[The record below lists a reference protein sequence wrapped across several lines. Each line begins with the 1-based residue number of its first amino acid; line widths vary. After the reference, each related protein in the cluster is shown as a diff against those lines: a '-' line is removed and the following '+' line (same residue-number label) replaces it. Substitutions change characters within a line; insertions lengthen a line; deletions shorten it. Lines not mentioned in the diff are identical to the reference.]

1 MAEEPI
7 TEQVVQ
13 SGIVTAIEFDIMSS
27 AEMEKYSSFTL
38 SEKDDVSHPKL
49 GLPNSLQEKCATC
62 GSKDVRDCNGHFGV
76 INLPATIYHP
86 YFIAEVVQILNQ
98 ICPSCLSL
106 KQDFEKGTISFE
118 VNDLRCDALIKAIRN
133 NFSRAKKKINL
144 DCVKTVVK
152 RKKSN
157 CKYCVKSSVK
167 WYPMMRFKV
176 LSRDLDGRRS
186 LQIMAEIAEKQ
197 LPKRYQNR
205 GLDEVLAGDF
215 WEFVPRDVQ
224 QQEPNKL
231 KITLTPYQAFTLLK
245 KLDKKIIESLISK
258 RDWIFL
264 SSIPVTANNHRV
276 SETYRAY
283 ADGPLLAFDERTKAY
298 KKIIDSSKKI
308 DELRQHAQ
316 FKARAG
322 SHVTTCTM
330 ECLNASKLHSR
341 QQSNGERTPAPGAS
355 HGVRWLKDVLLSKRS
370 DHVFRMVM
378 VGDPKVKLSEIG
390 INAEVARNLL
400 ITEHINSYNLE
411 KLRSIFEK
419 CFITKQIQARRDGKL
434 ITLKKNKEIQIGD
447 IVYRPVQNGDII
459 LINRP
464 PSVHQHSLI
473 GLTVK
478 ILPTE
483 NVLSINP
490 VNCIPLLGDFDGD
503 CLHGYVP
510 QSLACRA
517 ELSELV
523 SIDNQLFNSQD
534 GRSLVSLSHD
544 SLLAAYLLT
553 KSDTYLSKYK
563 FQQLEMFCLTQ
574 SETVPNCRLWTG
586 LQLFSSCLN
595 GADELVS
602 PSTSQW
608 LKGGKSGIF
617 YHIFRRYGKKGL
629 EHLFRAQETLCEFL
643 TMRGLT
649 VSLSDLYLSPNSNSR
664 KILQQEVRLAI
675 EEAEDSLKCKELVL
689 NPDMMPVSMS
699 YDYKQEDFTNL
710 FSDNLSIKKIS
721 IGAFKDVFSNLTKL
735 ASLHANKGNS
745 ILEMISSG
753 SKMNLAKLVH
763 QTLCLGLQLP
773 VRKFPF
779 TIPSDLNCVSWNNH
793 KAMVEP
799 GQSSLYVVIRSSF
812 LDGLNP
818 LECLLHSISAR
829 ANFSDNAEVP
839 GTLNREMMYYLR
851 DIYTSYDGSVRDAY
865 GQIVQFSYG
874 DDDDRDVVGA
884 PVGAWAA
891 SAVSE
896 AAYGALDCPVGGL
909 EQSPLMNLKKVLKCD
924 KSGAT
929 DHAAVMYLSSNVQKC
944 KYGCEYAALLI
955 QSHLEPVVFSDL
967 VNVVMILYGG
977 REAKGFRNSPWEVHF
992 HLNEDIMKRK
1002 RISLNSVKSRLVTNY
1017 EIKRKSEGK
1026 LPALRIFERSC
1037 SSGDDGSYDD
1047 LALCLVVAAESSDLD
1062 LLKLK
1067 VIPLLLRCLAKGFE
1081 EFKHIEIKCMSGELF
1096 LRVTMSDACASGHF
1110 WATLQNACT
1119 PIVDLIDWTRSQPDT
1134 IQDVFGVLGIDSA
1147 WTHFLTCLK
1156 GSISDIGREIQKT
1169 HLITMAD
1176 SLSVSGKFHGLSSNG
1191 LKLQRKRLGLSAPF
1205 SQACFSG
1212 PATTFVTAAKERSVD
1227 GLRGSL
1233 DSVSWGKE
1241 PSIGSGGHFDLIF
1254 PVKED
1259 EPKEYDDM
1267 YKFLNGF
1274 LPNET
1279 RPSRS
1284 CSLVNGEAGPPS
1296 YRHEVLHGYAD
1307 KKTTQLDLPPE
1318 YRRRSIGNWANIL
1331 DMHASLQNILHQYPI
1346 ETCVS
1351 ATDRLSLIEALLY
1364 HPRRYEKIGIGV
1376 KAIKVGLSHGHDG
1389 SRCFILIRNND
1400 SEEDFSYRK
1409 CILGA
1414 AASISPELKILVE
1427 TKLFRKVW

>member
-1 MAEEPI
+1 
-7 TEQVVQ
+7 
-13 SGIVTAIEFDIMSS
+13 
-27 AEMEKYSSFTL
+27 
-38 SEKDDVSHPKL
+38 
-49 GLPNSLQEKCATC
+49 
-62 GSKDVRDCNGHFGV
+62 
-76 INLPATIYHP
+76 
-86 YFIAEVVQILNQ
+86 
-98 ICPSCLSL
+98 
-106 KQDFEKGTISFE
+106 
-118 VNDLRCDALIKAIRN
+118 
-133 NFSRAKKKINL
+133 
-144 DCVKTVVK
+144 
-152 RKKSN
+152 
-157 CKYCVKSSVK
+157 
-167 WYPMMRFKV
+167 MMRFKA
-176 LSRDLDGRRS
+176 LSRDSDGRRG

-224 QQEPNKL
+224 QQEPNKS

-276 SETYRAY
+276 SETYQAH

-308 DELRQHAQ
+308 DEFRQQAQ
-316 FKARAG
+316 FKAQAG
-322 SHVTTCTM
+322 SYVTARTM

-390 INAEVARNLL
+390 ICAEVARNLL

-411 KLRSIFEK
+411 KLCLIFEK
-419 CFITKQIQARRDGKL
+419 CFITTQIQVRRDGKL
-434 ITLKKNKEIQIGD
+434 ITLKKNNAIQIGD

-459 LINRP
+459 LVNRP

-483 NVLSINP
+483 HVLSINP
-490 VNCIPLLGDFDGD
+490 LNCIPLLGDFDGD

-586 LQLFSSCLN
+586 MQLFSSCLN
-595 GADELVS
+595 GADDLVS
-602 PSTSQW
+602 SSTSQW

-664 KILQQEVRLAI
+664 KILQQEVCLAI

-721 IGAFKDVFSNLTKL
+721 IGAFKGVFSNLTKL

-799 GQSSLYVVIRSSF
+799 GQSSLYAVIKSSF

-839 GTLNREMMYYLR
+839 GTLNRELMYYLR

-874 DDDDRDVVGA
+874 DDDDKDVVGA

-924 KSGAT
+924 KSRAT
-929 DHAAVMYLSSNVQKC
+929 DHAALLYLSSNVNKC

-955 QSHLEPVVFSDL
+955 QSHLEPIVFSDL
-967 VNVVMILYGG
+967 VNVVMILYDG
-977 REAKGFRNSPWEVHF
+977 REAQGFRNSPWEVHF
-992 HLNEDIMKRK
+992 HLNEGIMKRK
-1002 RISLNSVKSRLVTNY
+1002 GISLNSVISCLMTNY

-1026 LPALRIFERSC
+1026 LPALRMFERIC
-1037 SSGDDGSYDD
+1037 SSGDDD

-1067 VIPLLLRCLAKGFE
+1067 AIPLLLRCLAKGFE
-1081 EFKHIEIKCMSGELF
+1081 EFKQIEIKCMSEELL

-1119 PIVDLIDWTRSQPDT
+1119 PIVDLIDWTRSQPDS
-1134 IQDVFGVLGIDSA
+1134 IQDVFGVLGVDSA

-1156 GSISDIGREIQKT
+1156 GSISDIGREIQKP

-1176 SLSVSGKFHGLSSNG
+1176 SLSVSGEFHGLSNNG
-1191 LKLQRKRLGLSAPF
+1191 LKVQRKRLGLSAPF

-1227 GLRGSL
+1227 KLKGSL
-1233 DSVSWGKE
+1233 DSISWGKE
-1241 PSIGSGGHFDLIF
+1241 PLIGSGGHFDLIF
-1254 PVKED
+1254 PVKLDSGCQGEQQEYFGNKNSVGRDDDLPQSSCCGLEED

-1296 YRHEVLHGYAD
+1296 YSHQVLHGYAD
-1307 KKTTQLDLPPE
+1307 KKTTQHVLPPE
-1318 YRRRSIGNWANIL
+1318 YRQRSIGGWANIL
-1331 DMHASLQNILHQYPI
+1331 DMHASLKNILHKYPI

-1351 ATDRLSLIEALLY
+1351 APDRSSLIEALFY
-1364 HPRRYEKIGIGV
+1364 HPRRDEKSGVGV
-1376 KAIKVGLSHGHDG
+1376 KAIKIGLSYGHDG
-1389 SRCFILIRNND
+1389 SRCFILIRNDD

-1409 CILGA
+1409 CVLGA

-1427 TKLFRKVW
+1427 RKLFRKIW